1 MVAVM
6 LYRDARMSVQRG
18 TEARGYGAGLNAQ
31 TAVGVMMQNRDR
43 KLHAEGYQ
51 RQPD

>member
-6 LYRDARMSVQRG
+6 LHRHARMPVRRG
-18 TEARGYGAGLNAQ
+18 TEARRYSAGLDAQ
-31 TAVGVMMQNRDR
+31 SAVGMMMQNRDR